1 MKKVDLS
8 EDEKIAYRQ
17 QQLRNLHRQSR
28 GVNMGLAASPSQG
41 NNRRNSLVPTG
52 LQRRSSSWRLM
63 PGSNLVGGNASRHG
77 LRGSGGSTGG
87 GVRKLVPPSRD
98 TFSKP
103 QQDMPG
109 SQAFSTDSGDE
120 SDDGKWMNDTDSP
133 SNKNADSLDNYEGS
147 DHGIPPPP
155 PPPPPPPLPE
165 EGEGGATDQ
174 TTTRREEIPASGSDR
189 DENTKRRIREQR
201 RRQQEQESAVPT
213 AKGRSPHNTTSP
225 HADDDETAKRSI
237 RDQRNE
243 QLQPLPPSGRVSSS
257 GSYGNSST
265 NRDDRIKQSLLDQRN
280 NDAYA
285 GMQPLPPAGGRATSN
300 GSHQDDSIK
309 SSLKAERRQ
318 QQQQEP
324 RTSSSSSV
332 SMNSARSSR
341 DDNIKQRL
349 REERNQNS
357 FSSFDNNNSSS
368 INFPPVAAVTA
379 ALEGSESLPSR
390 NSNKARD
397 AGYCDPY
404 EPRSA
409 APTKSSSISYKG
421 YGGEDDN
428 EESSRSRSTY
438 PLQETRPLPPERQQS
453 QQQFAMKSIE
463 RGSDDWNAL
472 LQPFVSDL
480 CYQSVVSKRTQKS
493 ITFRPRPCQAALL
506 FVDLSG
512 YSKITSALA
521 YAGAHAISAC
531 VNSYLSR
538 LVRVLRAHGGDC
550 VKFAGD
556 AIMVV
561 WAGQPHELEI
571 NVYCAARAAL
581 ILQAECGNH
590 PVPGTDHQFQI
601 HCGLAAGTLHSEVF
615 CAPKHNRSMPRLYHV
630 LSGETVQEIGDLVD
644 LAASGELCVS
654 SNCVS
659 FLEGSGRY
667 RHISDQKLADNGFHA
682 GANGAKLLVDL
693 VVTAALTEYMDDH
706 ISNKKQEIA
715 EQRQAI
721 VNSTF
726 AEDFIHSS
734 VLDALQH
741 GGLSPTQIAQMRE
754 LCVLFIAMT
763 STGDAVNWLIEV
775 QEILDR
781 NRCPIVQIIQ

>member
-41 NNRRNSLVPTG
+41 ANRRNSLVPTA
-52 LQRRSSSWRLM
+52 LQRRSSSWQLM
-63 PGSNLVGGNASRHG
+63 AGTDLLGGNVNRHG
-77 LRGSGGSTGG
+77 HRGSGGGG
-87 GVRKLVPPSRD
+87 GARKLVPPPRD
-98 TFSKP
+98 TYGAGR
-103 QQDMPG
+103 QELRRG
-109 SQAFSTDSGDE
+109 STDDSDE
-120 SDDGKWMNDTDSP
+120 EDSSMSSPDGSTNRY
-133 SNKNADSLDNYEGS
+133 ADSLDNYGGS
-147 DHGIPPPP
+147 THSL
-155 PPPPPPPLPE
+155 PPPPLS
-165 EGEGGATDQ
+165 EGEEDEDDEGRPTL
-174 TTTRREEIPASGSDR
+174 RREEIPESGIYIERNLREQRQQQQQQQEEFASPPALSRSSRNTTNSSRVPQDSD
-189 DENTKRRIREQR
+189 DEAVKRSIREQR
-201 RRQQEQESAVPT
+201 S
-213 AKGRSPHNTTSP
+213 
-225 HADDDETAKRSI
+225 
-237 RDQRNE
+237 E
-243 QLQPLPPSGRVSSS
+243 QLQPLPPSGQANSL
-257 GSYGNSST
+257 GSTYSNNSTT
-265 NRDDRIKQSLLDQRN
+265 NRDAGIKQSLRDQRKTGS
-280 NDAYA
+280 YA
-285 GMQPLPPAGGRATSN
+285 GMMQPLPPTGRATSS
-300 GSHQDDSIK
+300 GSHRDDSIK
-309 SSLKAERRQ
+309 NSLRTEL
-318 QQQQEP
+318 QQEA
-324 RTSSSSSV
+324 RMASSSSSLGT
-332 SMNSARSSR
+332 NNRRASR
-341 DDNIKQRL
+341 DESLKQRL

-357 FSSFDNNNSSS
+357 ISSLNSSS
-368 INFPPVAAVTA
+368 NFPPVAAVA
-379 ALEGSESLPSR
+379 AVLGPEPVPNRYAAKG
-390 NSNKARD
+390 RD
-397 AGYCDPY
+397 AGYGGAY
-404 EPRSA
+404 EPPSPA
-409 APTKSSSISYKG
+409 STKSAGASSHG
-421 YGGEDDN
+421 YVRKN
-428 EESSRSRSTY
+428 SN
-438 PLQETRPLPPERQQS
+438 QELSPRYIADPPEQKNPPPERQQS

-463 RGSDDWNAL
+463 RGSNDWNAL
-472 LQPFVSDL
+472 LEPFVSDL

-538 LVRVLRAHGGDC
+538 LVRVLRTHGGDC

-590 PVPGTDHQFQI
+590 PVPGTEHQFQI

-615 CAPKHNRSMPRLYHV
+615 CAPKQNRSMPRLYHV

-644 LAASGELCVS
+644 LAASGELCIS
-654 SNCVS
+654 ANCVS

-667 RHISDQKLADNGFHA
+667 RYISNQKLADNGPA
-682 GANGAKLLVDL
+682 PEGAKLLTDL
-693 VVTAALTEYMDDH
+693 VVTAALTEYMDSH
-706 ISNKKQEIA
+706 IANKKQEIA
-715 EQRQAI
+715 EQRQAM
-721 VNSTF
+721 VNSNF
-726 AEDFIHSS
+726 AEDFIHSR

-763 STGDAVNWLIEV
+763 SSGDAVNWLIEV